1 MQTGVFSRMGQE
13 FRASASIV
21 LGGNIEVDL
30 RQKSPSS
37 KYAHLFA
44 VLPPELQDTA
54 FLDRL
59 HGYLPGWE
67 MPVINPVNYAGGYGF
82 MTDYFAEILAELRR
96 RNFLTHLTAQ
106 VAFNGMNQRNQDAVK
121 KTAAGML
128 KLIHPH
134 HLPGEVPTQ
143 VMESVLSF
151 AVEMRKRIIDQ
162 MAVMKPAEFQ
172 DASFDCSVKDG
183 IG

>member
-1 MQTGVFSRMGQE
+1 
-13 FRASASIV
+13 ASSV

-30 RQKSPSS
+30 RQKSASS

-67 MPVINPVNYAGGYGF
+67 MPVINPANYAEGYGF

-96 RNFLTHLTAQ
+96 RNYLTHLTAQ
-106 VAFNGMNQRNQDAVK
+106 VTFNGVNQRNQDAVK

-128 KLIHPH
+128 KLLFPH
-134 HLPGEVPTQ
+134 
-143 VMESVLSF
+143 
-151 AVEMRKRIIDQ
+151 
-162 MAVMKPAEFQ
+162 
-172 DASFDCSVKDG
+172 
-183 IG
+183 